1 MTTISNDEKY
11 LVPEAAPKDRPFM
24 FVVKTANGDIAEF
37 DDNGNEKSFREIN
50 KDEAKG
56 LYLIGRGVKFGF
68 ETDNG
73 IFDILGNLVT
83 VHLAFDSESFQL
95 TGIKGETYND
105 IIQYKGFIS
114 EGMAAGHVGH
124 AQLACMTTSFHI
136 GWKKK
141 IVLDE
146 DRHIFVKVIFSI
158 LMNKG
163 LQIEVKVSPNFNIG
177 NGCITVDNGKQ
188 EIERA
193 IRKLGP
199 GASQSEV
206 IEIR

>member
-1 MTTISNDEKY
+1 MLGNEKY
-11 LVPEAAPKDRPFM
+11 VVPEAAPKDRPFM
-24 FVVKTANGDIAEF
+24 FVVKTANGNITEF
-37 DDNGNEKSFREIN
+37 DDEGNEKNFREIN
-50 KDEAKG
+50 KNEAKG
-56 LYLIGRGVKFGF
+56 LYLIGRGVKCGF
-68 ETDNG
+68 DSDNG
-73 IFDILGNLVT
+73 IFNILGNLFT
-83 VHLAFDSESFQL
+83 IHLAFDSESFQL
-95 TGIKGETYND
+95 TGVKDETYND

-114 EGMAAGHVGH
+114 EGMAASHVGQ

-146 DRHIFVKVIFSI
+146 NRHIFVKVIFSI
-158 LMNKG
+158 IMNKG

-177 NGCITVDNGKQ
+177 NGYIAVSNGKQ
-188 EIERA
+188 EIKRD

-206 IEIR
+206 IEIK

>member
-1 MTTISNDEKY
+1 MVDDKKY
-11 LVPEAAPKDRPFM
+11 FVPEAAPKDRPFM
-24 FVVKTANGDIAEF
+24 FVVKTSNGDIAEF
-37 DDNGNEKSFREIN
+37 DDEGNEKNFREIN
-50 KDEAKG
+50 KNEAKG

-68 ETDNG
+68 DTDNG
-73 IFDILGNLVT
+73 IFNILGNLFT

-95 TGIKGETYND
+95 TGVKDETYND

-114 EGMAAGHVGH
+114 EGMASGHVGQ

-146 DRHIFVKVIFSI
+146 NRHIFVKVIFSI
-158 LMNKG
+158 IMNKG

-177 NGCITVDNGKQ
+177 NGCITISNDKQ
-188 EIERA
+188 EVKRD

-206 IEIR
+206 IEIK

>member
-1 MTTISNDEKY
+1 MVIDKKY
-11 LVPEAAPKDRPFM
+11 FVPETAPKDHPFM

-37 DDNGNEKSFREIN
+37 DNEGNEKSFREIN

-68 ETDNG
+68 DTDNG
-73 IFDILGNLVT
+73 VFNILGNLFT
-83 VHLAFDSESFQL
+83 VHLAFDSESIQL
-95 TGIKGETYND
+95 TGVKDETYND

-114 EGMAAGHVGH
+114 EGMAAGHVGQ

-141 IVLDE
+141 IVLDKY
-146 DRHIFVKVIFSI
+146 RHIFVKVIFSI

-163 LQIEVKVSPNFNIG
+163 LRFEVKVSPNFNIG
-177 NGCITVDNGKQ
+177 NGCITVSNGKQ
-188 EIERA
+188 KIRRD

-206 IEIR
+206 IEIK

>member
-1 MTTISNDEKY
+1 MKMANDEKY
-11 LVPEAAPKDRPFM
+11 VVPEAAPKDRPFM

-37 DDNGNEKSFREIN
+37 DEEGNEKNFREIN

-68 ETDNG
+68 DTDNG
-73 IFDILGNLVT
+73 IFDILGSLFT
-83 VHLAFDSESFQL
+83 VRLAFDSESIQL
-95 TGIKGETYND
+95 TGVEGEKYND

-114 EGMAAGHVGH
+114 EGMAAGHVGP

-146 DRHIFVKVIFSI
+146 NRHIFVKVIFSI
-158 LMNKG
+158 IMNEG
-163 LQIEVKVSPNFNIG
+163 MQIEVKVSPNFNIG

-188 EIERA
+188 EIGRT

-206 IEIR
+206 IKIK